1 MAGNTS
7 MRTPLSRVLHFG
19 AAHEGTSHFWRQ
31 RLTGAANAVLV
42 TAFIVLMLMVI
53 GRPYAEVV
61 ATLSSPLAALILV
74 LLFVSVAIHMR
85 IGMQVIVE
93 DYVHSE
99 VLKVLALLGS
109 TFFTIAVAATAI
121 FAVLKLAFGG

>member
-1 MAGNTS
+1 MAGQQ
-7 MRTPLSRVLHFG
+7 MRTPLSRVLFLG

-31 RLTGAANAVLV
+31 RLTGASNAVLV
-42 TAFIVLMLMVI
+42 IASIILMLTMV
-53 GRPYAEVV
+53 GKPYAEVV
-61 ATLSSPLAALILV
+61 ATLSSPLPALILV

-99 VLKVLALLGS
+99 VLKLLALIGS

>member
-1 MAGNTS
+1 MAGKST
-7 MRTPLSRVLHFG
+7 MRTPLSRVLFLG
-19 AAHEGTSHFWRQ
+19 AAHEGTTHFWRQ
-31 RLTGAANAVLV
+31 RVTGAANAILSI
-42 TAFIVLMLMVI
+42 AFIVLMLMVI

-85 IGMQVIVE
+85 IGMQVVVE

-99 VLKVLALLGS
+99 GLKLLALVGS
-109 TFFTIAVAATAI
+109 TFFTIAVAAIGI

>member
-1 MAGNTS
+1 MAGSSS
-7 MRTPLSRVLHFG
+7 MRTPLGRVLHFG

-42 TAFIVLMLMVI
+42 VAFIVLMLMVI

-61 ATLSSPLAALILV
+61 AILSSPLAALILV

-99 VLKVLALLGS
+99 VLKVLALVGS
-109 TFFTIAVAATAI
+109 TFFTVAVAATAI